1 MPHVF
6 PPILPRDSLSKALPR
21 AGAPGARGMRAWGAV
36 CGMRGVGGF
45 LSWKGRWGDVFCI
58 AGVLRSA
65 DSDAQGGET
74 RGRPQRWDREW
85 DPSMQRSASVPDR
98 AIGPDGAPRACVDAG
113 EDAEALKHGQR
124 VDRAGLAVPEH
135 ACERARRVELE
146 GDGCNPEPRE
156 GRVRVA
162 AVHRPPSSTASA
174 CAFCDDNCG
183 APALRSRVAS
193 RVPRSAPIRRPAR
206 EGEQEQPGRAAR
218 APTGGGWRRL

>member
-1 MPHVF
+1 MADVR
-6 PPILPRDSLSKALPR
+6 PPPRRAPRGALARRRSGNGIPR
-21 AGAPGARGMRAWGAV
+21 GEDAPPDATTTTTPSDVGLVVLTYEGALRTRVLGKSPLYCAGAWACPMFFPRFSREIASQKPSLVLGHRAHGACGRGARCAV

-58 AGVLRSA
+58 AGALRSA

-74 RGRPQRWDREW
+74 RGRPQRWDREC

-135 ACERARRVELE
+135 ACERASERVEE
-146 GDGCNPEPRE
+146 
-156 GRVRVA
+156 
-162 AVHRPPSSTASA
+162 
-174 CAFCDDNCG
+174 
-183 APALRSRVAS
+183 
-193 RVPRSAPIRRPAR
+193 AR
-206 EGEQEQPGRAAR
+206 G
-218 APTGGGWRRL
+218 